1 MEKES
6 GEEEEEKKEK
16 KEKFRGG
23 AKCEKDTINSRVC
36 HVAADT
42 TISVRRKEGREGEG
56 EQGR

>member
-1 MEKES
+1 MGRGK
-6 GEEEEEKKEK
+6 GKKEN
-16 KEKFRGG
+16 GS

-42 TISVRRKEGREGEG
+42 TISVRRRR